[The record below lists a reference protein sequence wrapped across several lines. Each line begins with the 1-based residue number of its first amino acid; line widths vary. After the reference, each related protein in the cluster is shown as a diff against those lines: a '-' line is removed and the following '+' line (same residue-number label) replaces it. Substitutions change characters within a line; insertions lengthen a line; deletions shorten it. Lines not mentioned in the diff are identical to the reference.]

1 VQRPRRLAVIRRQA
15 EAMRGG
21 DKVAFKIGEG
31 SEALGGRGWLILY
44 GGSDG
49 RGSWTKDET
58 ERASGG
64 IRNTLILFK

>member
-1 VQRPRRLAVIRRQA
+1 
-15 EAMRGG
+15 MGGG
-21 DKVAFKIGEG
+21 DKVAFKMGEG
-31 SEALGGRGWLILY
+31 SEALGGRGWLILSTLFFTRRCLRD
-44 GGSDG
+44 GGSDS